1 MSEISTFIID
11 NNLRQ
16 IIIPDGMNILGV
28 AGDIEVKC
36 VSFEMPRYYNGI
48 DMSEFDIFVDYENAK
63 GYRNYYKVV
72 DTKTHSSTTPQSSD
86 NIVFTW
92 TLESDVTAHQGTVT
106 FAIRMV
112 KRNGTKIVKQFD
124 TDKATGIVLDGMNVF
139 QRIPLSDQKDIL
151 GKIETDAVENIQEN
165 LNNYTVEKKTELN
178 VYTDDKKNVIN
189 EFTDSCKSAITAL
202 TGEETK
208 AITDLATASKNEI
221 DKTKTDALND
231 LSWKE
236 PVDKNTA
243 AIASLNED
251 LVQLKKILKPTVL
264 FLLEK
269 Y

>member
-112 KRNGTKIVKQFD
+112 ISKE
-124 TDKATGIVLDGMNVF
+124 
-139 QRIPLSDQKDIL
+139 LSIMTIIML
-151 GKIETDAVENIQEN
+151 
-165 LNNYTVEKKTELN
+165 
-178 VYTDDKKNVIN
+178 
-189 EFTDSCKSAITAL
+189 
-202 TGEETK
+202 
-208 AITDLATASKNEI
+208 
-221 DKTKTDALND
+221 
-231 LSWKE
+231 LSGQ
-236 PVDKNTA
+236 
-243 AIASLNED
+243 I
-251 LVQLKKILKPTVL
+251 IHI
-264 FLLEK
+264 
-269 Y
+269 